1 MRWYA
6 WRPIVA
12 SMRWQAGYESSHA
25 AGGMFMKR
33 QHMGLAMTAVAVSL
47 LFSNSILAQ
56 SKPYVASEPP
66 PAAKTSRVRITQGP
80 ELESTDDSSAI
91 ISWRSNNPGGADE
104 HYGVVRYGTNPRE
117 LSQTAKSH
125 IRLNRQHSYTVF
137 RVQLDGL
144 APRTR
149 YYYVVDSMEP
159 GGRSDGVKS
168 PVKKFT
174 TAGSGER
181 IAARPAPSR

>member
-1 MRWYA
+1 MN
-6 WRPIVA
+6 
-12 SMRWQAGYESSHA
+12 
-25 AGGMFMKR
+25 R
-33 QHMGLAMTAVAVSL
+33 QHMGLAMTAAAVSL

-66 PAAKTSRVRITQGP
+66 PAAKTSRVHITQGP

-104 HYGVVRYGTNPRE
+104 HYGVVHYGTNPRE

-144 APRTR
+144 APRTT

-181 IAARPAPSR
+181 IAALARAFLR